1 MRMRNVAA
9 LAAALLSASPSGMA
23 ETGDALS
30 PAQHL
35 LFASDH
41 LHTIQTPSVI
51 RYSFAVSGD
60 DGSFVDGVAIGIDPR
75 PDGTKDIRT
84 DFLSGEHHL
93 PFTPVSGFKGNPVL
107 MFFLERDVLEMHK
120 ATGGSALY
128 FRNRI
133 REAFADRAT
142 TRPVR
147 VAIGDKEQEGTEVTL
162 VPFREDPMIAR
173 YAAYRDKSYRFVLVD
188 AIPGTIYQISTQ
200 VPASNNSAAASETM
214 MTFSGTD
221 TCHGSDGCTPGPPSP

>member
-9 LAAALLSASPSGMA
+9 LVAALIFASPSGMA
-23 ETGDALS
+23 ETDAALS

-41 LHTIQTPSVI
+41 LHTITTPAVL
-51 RYSFAVSGD
+51 RYSFAVTGE
-60 DGSFVDGVAIGIDPR
+60 GGFVDGVAIGIDPR
-75 PDGTKDIRT
+75 PDGTKDVRI
-84 DFLSGEHHL
+84 DFLGGERHL
-93 PFTPVSGFKGNPVL
+93 PFAPVSGFKGNPVL
-107 MFFLERDVLEMHK
+107 MFFLERDVIEMHR

-142 TRPVR
+142 MRPVQ
-147 VAIGDKEQEGTEVTL
+147 VAIGGREQEGTEVTL
-162 VPFREDPMIAR
+162 LPFREDPMIAR
-173 YAAYRDKSYRFVLVD
+173 FAAYREKSYRFVLVD
-188 AIPGTIYQISTQ
+188 AVPGTIYQIRTQ
-200 VPASNNSAAASETM
+200 VPAGDASAAASETT

-221 TCHGSDGCTPGPPSP
+221 ACHGSDGCAPAPPSP